1 LYIFDTDFVVQSY
14 KQSLILQKT
23 NEIKTVTI
31 VGAGNVGWHM
41 AKALYQA
48 GITIDHVVS
57 RTKKHA
63 EELAAMVSAAPLTSV
78 SGIKRSPDMFLLC
91 VNDDTLVHVVEEFF
105 GFDALVVHTSG
116 SSGREVFQNRKG
128 KFGVF
133 YPLQSFT
140 RNNEMTYGTI
150 PFFVEG
156 ASKEVVDQ
164 LKKLAELISGIFYEA
179 DSERRQMLHMAAVFA
194 CNFSNHLAAI
204 ADELLAANGLS
215 FELLLPLI
223 EDTNR
228 KLKNLDP
235 VSSQTGPA
243 VRNDRKIVEKHL
255 RSLEGMPKEQELY
268 RLLTENIIRYRNR
281 KNE

>member
-1 LYIFDTDFVVQSY
+1 LHIFDTDFVVQSD
-14 KQSLILQKT
+14 KQRLILQIS

-41 AKALYQA
+41 ARALYQA

-57 RTKKHA
+57 RTKRHA
-63 EELAAMVSAAPLTSV
+63 EELAAVVSAVPMTNV
-78 SGIKRSPDMFLLC
+78 SGIERSPDMFLLC
-91 VNDDTLVHVVEEFF
+91 VNDDTLVNVVEEYF
-105 GFDALVVHTSG
+105 GFDVLVVHTSG
-116 SSGREVFQNRKG
+116 SSGREIFQNRKG

-133 YPLQSFT
+133 YPLQTFT
-140 RNNEMTYGTI
+140 RNIEMTYGTI

-156 ASKEVVDQ
+156 TSKEVVDQ
-164 LKKLAELISGIFYEA
+164 LKKLAELISGIVFEA

-204 ADELLAANGLS
+204 ADELLTATGLN

-223 EDTNR
+223 EETNR
-228 KLKNLDP
+228 KLRSMDP
-235 VSSQTGPA
+235 VSAQTGPA

-255 RSLEGMPKEQELY
+255 RSLEGMPEEQELY
-268 RLLTENIIRYRNR
+268 RLLTKNIIRYRNR
-281 KNE
+281 RNE